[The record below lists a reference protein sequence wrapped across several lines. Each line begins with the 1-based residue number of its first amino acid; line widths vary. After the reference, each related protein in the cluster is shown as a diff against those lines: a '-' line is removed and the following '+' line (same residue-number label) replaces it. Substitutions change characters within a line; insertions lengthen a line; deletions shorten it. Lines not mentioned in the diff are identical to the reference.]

1 MKRIVHQD
9 LWTLMPLA
17 TGQHV
22 MASGRNNLE
31 GTLFYALVLGLTLAF
46 SAFTC
51 RWVETPAREWT
62 RRWVGRPQSQS
73 RPAPLQGSVNRP

>member
-1 MKRIVHQD
+1 
-9 LWTLMPLA
+9 
-17 TGQHV
+17 
-22 MASGRNNLE
+22 MAFGRNNLE